1 LGYVKQSMVR
11 DDEPGR
17 DRSKRLEKMEFHAGT
32 RTTGGAGPNGASA
45 DWNPCFLSSAIADWG
60 KVADQITSRLPLPKA
75 MQQVRLNRRVGRF
88 PVHNVQHL
96 MVGRF
101 RGVPLR
107 HEIAFQAVFRPE
119 QKPVAAERILK
130 PPPEV
135 FASVGRLL
143 PFFVKDA
150 RRWRT
155 LSNASAPLAHPSRP
169 SWRDVTGSL
178 FMRPGRAACEDRR
191 CIGAP
196 NRHCASPRIGTSEG
210 SPTRHLNLR
219 RTHAPRSPTPR
230 NLKS

>member
-143 PFFVKDA
+143 PFLLRMRGDGGPY
-150 RRWRT
+150 RT
-155 LSNASAPLAHPSRP
+155 HRHPWHIRHDQAGAMS
-169 SWRDVTGSL
+169 
-178 FMRPGRAACEDRR
+178 RAACSCVLEGQRARIADASVHPT
-191 CIGAP
+191 GTAP
-196 NRHCASPRIGTSEG
+196 AHG
-210 SPTRHLNLR
+210 
-219 RTHAPRSPTPR
+219 
-230 NLKS
+230 